1 MVSMCTTIFK
11 DNLQLVIKLLT
22 DIELVRLFLHHH
34 LMLLQVLLQVGCHA
48 KLFVTVDTVEVK
60 LVRCLLVRSQVPL
73 VEEDH
78 RALFTLDRPVHLVV
92 HNLVR
97 EKREKERKKRR
108 EKPCAS
114 PDPSVRCSTTRR
126 SDISANTFS
135 LSGDLS
141 SSSSS
146 PHRLHVHSFL
156 FPLLPPSS
164 NLSLAPRPCKGHI
177 FRGKRKVTIYCP
189 DIIISL

>member
-1 MVSMCTTIFK
+1 MVLITY
-11 DNLQLVIKLLT
+11 N
-22 DIELVRLFLHHH
+22 
-34 LMLLQVLLQVGCHA
+34 LQVGCHA

-60 LVRCLLVRSQVPL
+60 LVRCLLVRPQVPL

-92 HNLVR
+92 HDLVR
-97 EKREKERKKRR
+97 EKREKERKKRKK
-108 EKPCAS
+108 KPCAR
-114 PDPSVRCSTTRR
+114 PDPSARCSTTRR
-126 SDISANTFS
+126 SGTSANTFS

-141 SSSSS
+141 SLPSS
-146 PHRLHVHSFL
+146 PHHIQLHSFL

-164 NLSLAPRPCKGHI
+164 ILSLAPRSYKGNI

-189 DIIISL
+189 DIINYL

>member
-1 MVSMCTTIFK
+1 
-11 DNLQLVIKLLT
+11 
-22 DIELVRLFLHHH
+22 
-34 LMLLQVLLQVGCHA
+34 MLLQVLLQVGCHA

-97 EKREKERKKRR
+97 EKREKEKERKKRGK
-108 EKPCAS
+108 KPCAR
-114 PDPSVRCSTTRR
+114 PDPSARCLTTRR
-126 SDISANTFS
+126 SGISANTFS
-135 LSGDLS
+135 LSVDLS
-141 SSSSS
+141 SSSSY
-146 PHRLHVHSFL
+146 PHYLHVHSFL

-164 NLSLAPRPCKGHI
+164 ILFLAP
-177 FRGKRKVTIYCP
+177 
-189 DIIISL
+189 

>member
-1 MVSMCTTIFK
+1 MVFITIFK
-11 DNLQLVIKLLT
+11 HNLQLVNEFLT
-22 DIELVRLFLHHH
+22 DIGLVRLFLHHH

-92 HNLVR
+92 HHLVR

-108 EKPCAS
+108 KKPCARL
-114 PDPSVRCSTTRR
+114 DPSARCSTTRR

-156 FPLLPPSS
+156 SPLLLPSS
-164 NLSLAPRPCKGHI
+164 ILSLAPRSCKGNI
-177 FRGKRKVTIYCP
+177 LMGE
-189 DIIISL
+189 

>member
-1 MVSMCTTIFK
+1 MVNKF
-11 DNLQLVIKLLT
+11 LT
-22 DIELVRLFLHHH
+22 DIELFRLFLHQQ

-60 LVRCLLVRSQVPL
+60 FVRCLLVRSQVPL

-97 EKREKERKKRR
+97 EKREKEKKKRR
-108 EKPCAS
+108 KKPCAR
-114 PDPSVRCSTTRR
+114 PDPSARCSTTRR
-126 SDISANTFS
+126 SGTSANTFS
-135 LSGDLS
+135 LSVDLS
-141 SSSSS
+141 SSSSF
-146 PHRLHVHSFL
+146 PRYLHVHSFL

-164 NLSLAPRPCKGHI
+164 ILLLAPRSCKGNI
-177 FRGKRKVTIYCP
+177 LRGKER
-189 DIIISL
+189 